1 MASFDIA
8 TRTKAIF
15 GEGMRA
21 ELGGLIGE
29 TAGSTT
35 LVVASASALKRDMT
49 QSIVA
54 TLQAQGPVVIWDKVQ
69 PNPRVSDIDACLE
82 AHKDSGISHI
92 VGIGGGSA
100 LDQAKATAMALDT
113 GLTIAEL
120 LKLKPGLPVRRN
132 TLILMPTT
140 SGTGAELSYGA
151 ILTDTVSGEKL
162 GLRGA
167 NQAADYAIVDPELTY
182 SLPRSEAMIT
192 GFDVL
197 THALET
203 FISTAA
209 TPYTTDLSRGAV
221 ERVFKHLPMLFD
233 DGSNIEAH
241 AELSYASMMMG
252 INLALSTTCMPH
264 RLQYPIGAETD
275 TAHAAGLAAIYPAWL
290 KHLLPHAEEKLAQ
303 CADWIGVGGKNQA
316 ESAHNFA
323 RATVALL
330 ERIELTPTLQELGV
344 TKEAVGR
351 FASEVSGK
359 LETDPSFKARDDL
372 AKIYQDAWSGAGL

>member
-1 MASFDIA
+1 MGKFVIA
-8 TRTKAIF
+8 TRTKVTF
-15 GEGMRA
+15 GEGTHADIGRLV
-21 ELGGLIGE
+21 EETGGG
-29 TAGSTT
+29 TT
-35 LVVASASALKRDMT
+35 LVIASASALKRDKT

-54 TLQAQGPVVIWDKVQ
+54 ALEAVSSVVIWDQVH
-69 PNPRVSDIDACLE
+69 PNPRVGDIDDCA
-82 AHKDSGISHI
+82 ATHRDSGITHI

-113 GLTIAEL
+113 GMSIAEL
-120 LKLKPGLPVRRN
+120 LKLKSGLPVRTN

-182 SLPRSEAMIT
+182 SVPRPETMVT

-209 TPYTTDLSRGAV
+209 TPYTTDLSRGAI
-221 ERVFKHLPMLFD
+221 ERVFKHLPDLFD
-233 DGSNIEAH
+233 DADNHH
-241 AELSYASMMMG
+241 ARAEMSYASMMMG

-264 RLQYPIGAETD
+264 RLQYPIGADTD

-290 KHLLPHAEEKLAQ
+290 KHLLPHAQDKLAQ
-303 CADWIGVGGKNQA
+303 CAAWIGVVGKDDA
-316 ESAHNFA
+316 ESARNFA
-323 RATVALL
+323 KATVSLL
-330 ERIELTPTLQELGV
+330 ERIELTPSLQDLGV
-344 TKEAVGR
+344 TSDAVDR
-351 FASEVSGK
+351 FPSEVSGK
-359 LETDPSFKARDDL
+359 LETDPSFKTRDDL
-372 AKIYQDAWSGAGL
+372 ATIYQDAWSGAGL